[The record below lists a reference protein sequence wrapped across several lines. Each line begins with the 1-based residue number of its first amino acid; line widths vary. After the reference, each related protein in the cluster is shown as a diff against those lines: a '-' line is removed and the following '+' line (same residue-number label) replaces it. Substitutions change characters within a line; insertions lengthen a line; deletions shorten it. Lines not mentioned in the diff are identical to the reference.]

1 MNFLLPLV
9 VMFPFWQASVAAN
22 NLPADQYKEL
32 RNQTLAH
39 ANVLSGPRVRNPH
52 ISASGMSREVISG
65 LAEQRAYLEN
75 HAGTTLAFLSRAS
88 NLPGSAS
95 VGPLPEAIDP
105 APLSPA
111 YDSVAHLASTG
122 KSDCA
127 PGIHTVN
134 GRTTGI
140 LFTPT
145 APDNYYILEGCG
157 FGVRRG
163 NAWLQSRPD
172 AATGQRP
179 LVVPLQSAGDLWADK
194 RIELVLNSALTGIP
208 DFAADLIVQ
217 FADGRQMKLTN
228 CLFVASRGEPQL
240 LRTIPAS
247 WVALEATS
255 TPSHSI
261 GQLEYVSPPV
271 TSEEVPSGAVGSSA
285 FIVRSDPQ
293 AFRSGQDNF
302 DFSQLA
308 PGWVVESVQLIRFES
323 ICPGEDSP
331 GESSGNWTTNWTA
344 RGGFSIA
351 WATQTCRSQIP
362 PVFNFALNLSQYSA
376 KVWVVGPA
384 GTPPLR
390 RGF

>member
-9 VMFPFWQASVAAN
+9 LMFPFWQASVAAN
-22 NLPADQYKEL
+22 NLPADRYKEL

-39 ANVLSGPRVRNPH
+39 ANVLSGPRIRNPH
-52 ISASGMSREVISG
+52 ISTSGVSRQVISG
-65 LAEQRAYLEN
+65 LAEQRAYLET
-75 HAGTTLAFLSRAS
+75 HGHTTLAFLNHAP
-88 NLPGSAS
+88 NPLGSDP
-95 VGPLPEAIDP
+95 VGPFPEAIDP
-105 APLSPA
+105 ASLAPSP
-111 YDSVAHLASTG
+111 DSVARLTATG

-127 PGIHTVN
+127 PGIHRVN
-134 GRTTGI
+134 GRTAGI

-172 AATGQRP
+172 AVNGRRP
-179 LVVPLQSAGDLWADK
+179 AIIPLQPARNSWTDE
-194 RIELVLNSALTGIP
+194 RIELVLNSALTGFP
-208 DFAADLIVQ
+208 DFPADLIVQ
-217 FADGRQMKLTN
+217 LADGQQIKLSN
-228 CLFVASRGEPQL
+228 CLFIASRGEPQL

-255 TPSHSI
+255 TASHSI

-271 TSEEVPSGAVGSSA
+271 ASEEVPSGAVGSSA
-285 FIVRSDPQ
+285 FIVRSDLQ
-293 AFRSGQDNF
+293 SFRSGQDNF

-308 PGWVVESVQLIRFES
+308 PGWVVESIQLIRFES
-323 ICPGEDSP
+323 ICPGEDRP
-331 GESSGNWTTNWTA
+331 GESTGNWTTNWTA
-344 RGGFSIA
+344 RGFSIA
-351 WATQTCRSQIP
+351 WATQTCTSRIP
-362 PVFNFALNLSQYSA
+362 PVFNFSLNLSQYSA
-376 KVWVVGPA
+376 RVWVVGPA